1 MYKKV
6 NLSGII
12 ISEPKS
18 VKKNRIKESINNVVP
33 KYYQVLTDKNLKIK
47 KDNNNCWFCKQQ
59 LNSFTHYF
67 IKTLYGDD
75 IGFFCSKI
83 CRDSF
88 ANMIKGVIALREEP
102 KVSLLPLEVYENPE
116 EVIEIINE
124 LREKEGTYGNC
135 ILETD
140 NNIRLTLRCHCSNNI
155 E

>member
-18 VKKNRIKESINNVVP
+18 VKKNRIKESITNVVP
-33 KYYQVLTDKNLKIK
+33 KYYQVLADKKLKVR
-47 KDNNNCWFCKQQ
+47 NNNGSCWFCKQD
-59 LNSFTHYF
+59 LNSFTYYF
-67 IKTLYGDD
+67 IKTLYGHD

-116 EVIEIINE
+116 EIIEMINE
-124 LREKEGTYGNC
+124 LREKDGTYGNC
-135 ILETD
+135 ILESEHD
-140 NNIRLTLRCHCSNNI
+140 IRLTLRCHCNNI
-155 E
+155 K